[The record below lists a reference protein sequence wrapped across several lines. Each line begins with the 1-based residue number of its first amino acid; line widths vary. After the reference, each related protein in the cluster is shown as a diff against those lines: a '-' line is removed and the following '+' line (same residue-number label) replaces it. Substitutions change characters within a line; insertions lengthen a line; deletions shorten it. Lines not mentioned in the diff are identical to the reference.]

1 MTSWRCRC
9 SAVSSC
15 PLGALVTP
23 RPSHPHPC
31 PAPAASP
38 WLRLQG
44 GPAQGATNGT
54 RAPDSDRL
62 GEPLRP
68 PSGCC
73 LWVGRSG
80 FRASLWG
87 CQGPAG
93 PGPLVRL
100 WEGSTGLPRAA
111 GPGYDPEVS
120 LERVVWPAVR
130 FLLWKLGTSPAG
142 MVVMTTDH
150 PLGSGLALPAG
161 ATGWKVMKE
170 EGSLSRVLGDFGSV
184 RASEVD
190 RTGREGERGTLVPR
204 GAPRPCFQG
213 SE

>member
-1 MTSWRCRC
+1 MGVSGPCR
-9 SAVSSC
+9 
-15 PLGALVTP
+15 PGPP
-23 RPSHPHPC
+23 RPALGGKHR
-31 PAPAASP
+31 PA
-38 WLRLQG
+38 
-44 GPAQGATNGT
+44 
-54 RAPDSDRL
+54 RAP
-62 GEPLRP
+62 
-68 PSGCC
+68 
-73 LWVGRSG
+73 
-80 FRASLWG
+80 
-87 CQGPAG
+87 
-93 PGPLVRL
+93 
-100 WEGSTGLPRAA
+100 

-190 RTGREGERGTLVPR
+190 RTGREGERGTFVPGGLR
-204 GAPRPCFQG
+204 GRVSRAMSEGCLGRPG
-213 SE
+213 TTGRMKGK

>member
-38 WLRLQG
+38 WLRPQG
-44 GPAQGATNGT
+44 GPAQGTTNGT
-54 RAPDSDRL
+54 RVPDSDRL
-62 GEPLRP
+62 GEPLCP

-100 WEGSTGLPRAA
+100 WEGSTGLPGQLARDMTLRSLWNEWC
-111 GPGYDPEVS
+111 GRQSVS
-120 LERVVWPAVR
+120 
-130 FLLWKLGTSPAG
+130 SC
-142 MVVMTTDH
+142 
-150 PLGSGLALPAG
+150 GSWGH
-161 ATGWKVMKE
+161 
-170 EGSLSRVLGDFGSV
+170 
-184 RASEVD
+184 
-190 RTGREGERGTLVPR
+190 
-204 GAPRPCFQG
+204 PRPG
-213 SE
+213 WW